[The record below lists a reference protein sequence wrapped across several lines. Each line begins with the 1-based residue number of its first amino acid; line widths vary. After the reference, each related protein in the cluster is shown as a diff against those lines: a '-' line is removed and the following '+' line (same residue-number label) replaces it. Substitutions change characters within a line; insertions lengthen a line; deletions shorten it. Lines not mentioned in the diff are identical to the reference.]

1 MPIANIN
8 WNGQLYRIDFDRKLT
23 DNEVFDYMQKNYPK
37 QEEKKEVV
45 EETPQEEKIDVKT
58 YAKEYLKPKAEKVLN
73 VGKSIGQGATFGQ
86 GSHIAGL
93 GQALGGSVYNLL
105 HKENPF
111 KDVAKD
117 YTEGREEFKKEYKD
131 FEDKNKGLAL
141 AGELV
146 GGLGTGLG
154 SGALKGIALAKKPL
168 LSAIGSGAGI
178 GALYGASNTEGKGFD
193 LKQAGIGAGLGA
205 GLGVAGLGG
214 VKAGQKVIGKL
225 GTLGKLYGKGV
236 DNTAKAINPV
246 KELVDE
252 EGKALKGT
260 VSNYIREGQNKTA
273 RQFANSK
280 YIQDEALKGDVGIRF
295 EEYGNDAVKE
305 LGNVK
310 NIIKQA
316 ENNAYKEAGITND
329 TIIDLSKQ
337 DTLRDINTALKEFND
352 EVSAF
357 ANSTKADLSYGMN
370 LYKDFGNLIK
380 DGKDLTF
387 GNLKRI
393 TNKLYNDKQ
402 KFFKDATK
410 GSGSEEYKLASK
422 LYNIFKELKYK
433 DSKLSKATSKY
444 AELEKAVENL
454 QDKTGINFDKEKNF
468 AAKIFQ
474 LARDRADGGVAEKA
488 LEDFT
493 RTVEKYA
500 DTKGLSGLA
509 DKINMAQFAYD
520 VRPTQIDSKFAK
532 DVARGVTGSKTMTGI
547 LSELG
552 KKVAFGRN
560 LDAQEFYRILAQ
572 RIKSGKIKPED
583 ITAKFTRV
591 KVPFMSDIEANRMIQ
606 RNRLLGTQNAGVFGK
621 ILQQFYN
628 K

>member
-8 WNGQLYRIDFDRKLT
+8 WNGQLYRINFDRKLT

-37 QEEKKEVV
+37 EEKKEVV
-45 EETPQEEKIDVKT
+45 EETPQEKIDVKT

-105 HKENPF
+105 HKQNPF
-111 KDVAKD
+111 KDVEKD

-178 GALYGASNTEGKGFD
+178 GALYGASNTEGKGID

-260 VSNYIREGQNKTA
+260 VSNYVRPAGTQNKTA

-329 TIIDLSKQ
+329 TVIDLSKS
-337 DTLRDINTALKEFND
+337 DTLRDMNTALKEFND

-433 DSKLSKATSKY
+433 DSNLSKATSKY

-454 QDKTGINFDKEKNF
+454 QEKTGINFDKEKNF

-509 DKINMAQFAYD
+509 DKLNMAQFAYD

-591 KVPFMSDIEANRMIQ
+591 KVPFMSDIDANGMIQ
-606 RNRLLGTQNAGVFGK
+606 RNKLLGTQNAGLIGK
-621 ILQQFYN
+621 IFQQFYN

>member
-1 MPIANIN
+1 MPTANIN
-8 WNGQLYRIDFDRKLT
+8 WNGQTYRINFDRKLT
-23 DNEVFDYMQKNYPK
+23 DTEVFDYMQKNYPK
-37 QEEKKEVV
+37 EEKKEVV
-45 EETPQEEKIDVKT
+45 EEKPQEKVDVET
-58 YAKEYLKPKAEKVLN
+58 YAREYLKPKAEKALN
-73 VGKSIGQGATFGQ
+73 VGRSIGQGATFGQ

-111 KDVAKD
+111 KDIAKD

-141 AGELV
+141 AGEMF

-154 SGALKGIALAKKPL
+154 SGALKGIALARKPL
-168 LSAIGSGAGI
+168 LKAIGSGAGI
-178 GALYGASNTEGKGFD
+178 GALYGASNTEGKGID
-193 LKQAGIGAGLGA
+193 LKNASIGAGLGA

-214 VKAGQKVIGKL
+214 IKAGQKVAGKL
-225 GTLGKLYGKGV
+225 GTLGRLYGKGV

-246 KELVDE
+246 KELVDD
-252 EGKALKGT
+252 EGKALQGT

-280 YIQDEALKGDVGIRF
+280 YIQDEARKGDVGIRF

-305 LGNVK
+305 LGKVK
-310 NIIKQA
+310 DIIKQA

-329 TIIDLSKQ
+329 TIIDLSKT
-337 DTLRDINTALKEFND
+337 DTLRDVNTALKEFYD

-357 ANSTKADLSYGMN
+357 ANSTKADLNYGQN
-370 LYKDFGNLIK
+370 LYKDLQNLTK

-393 TNKLYNDKQ
+393 TSKLYNDKQ
-402 KFFKDATK
+402 KFYKDATK
-410 GSGSEEYKLASK
+410 GAGSEEYKLASK
-422 LYNIFKELKYK
+422 LYNTFKDLKYK
-433 DSKLSKATSKY
+433 DAKLNKATSKY

-454 QDKTGINFDKEKNF
+454 QEKTGINFDNEKNF
-468 AAKIFQ
+468 ARKIFQ

-493 RTVEKYA
+493 RVAEKYT
-500 DTKGLSGLA
+500 DTKALTGLA

-532 DVARGVTGSKTMTGI
+532 DVARGVTGSKTMTGM
-547 LSELG
+547 LTELG
-552 KKVAFGRN
+552 KKIAFGRN
-560 LDAQEFYRILAQ
+560 LDAQEFYKILAD
-572 RIKSGKIKPED
+572 RIKAGKIKPED

>member
-1 MPIANIN
+1 M
-8 WNGQLYRIDFDRKLT
+8 
-23 DNEVFDYMQKNYPK
+23 
-37 QEEKKEVV
+37 
-45 EETPQEEKIDVKT
+45 
-58 YAKEYLKPKAEKVLN
+58 
-73 VGKSIGQGATFGQ
+73 
-86 GSHIAGL
+86 
-93 GQALGGSVYNLL
+93 
-105 HKENPF
+105 
-111 KDVAKD
+111 
-117 YTEGREEFKKEYKD
+117 
-131 FEDKNKGLAL
+131 
-141 AGELV
+141 
-146 GGLGTGLG
+146 
-154 SGALKGIALAKKPL
+154 
-168 LSAIGSGAGI
+168 
-178 GALYGASNTEGKGFD
+178 
-193 LKQAGIGAGLGA
+193 
-205 GLGVAGLGG
+205 
-214 VKAGQKVIGKL
+214 
-225 GTLGKLYGKGV
+225 
-236 DNTAKAINPV
+236 
-246 KELVDE
+246 
-252 EGKALKGT
+252 
-260 VSNYIREGQNKTA
+260 
-273 RQFANSK
+273 
-280 YIQDEALKGDVGIRF
+280 
-295 EEYGNDAVKE
+295 
-305 LGNVK
+305 
-310 NIIKQA
+310 IKQA

-329 TIIDLSKQ
+329 TIIDLSKS
-337 DTLRDINTALKEFND
+337 DTLRDVNTALKEFYD

-357 ANSTKADLSYGMN
+357 ANSTKADLNYGQN
-370 LYKDFGNLIK
+370 LYKDLQNLMK

-422 LYNIFKELKYK
+422 LYNTFKELKYK
-433 DSKLSKATSKY
+433 DANLSKATSKY

-454 QDKTGINFDKEKNF
+454 QEKTGINFDKEKNF

-552 KKVAFGRN
+552 KKVAFGRD